1 MRALKILGVIVGA
14 VVVVIAAKTF
24 VPYVSAEGSGS
35 DTCAPQEHVDVAS
48 DEPAQWKLALP
59 VQTTKLVV
67 ALEDWVKQA
76 RRGSQPVLVS
86 PTAINKKQPTIPA
99 NVKLAAFLL
108 ASPSSGE
115 RSLQTEP
122 IVSVTREPDGR
133 SIRVDLCAY
142 RDSSRSDPA
151 GRYAGTVRIAG
162 PRIASVDLPIEITVR
177 VKRQNVALYA
187 LLVSI
192 LGALLAQYS
201 TKDAE
206 VSAEKIAKKPKTHFV
221 LKWLPF
227 ASGLAAGLAA
237 AFVIYADDPTWGAH
251 LGSDVA
257 KLLSVTFV
265 AATGGLTVIAAP
277 AKAAQERIAG

>member
-1 MRALKILGVIVGA
+1 MKILVVIVGA
-14 VVVVIAAKTF
+14 VLIVIAARMF
-24 VPYVSAEGSGS
+24 VPYLSAEGSGS
-35 DTCAPQEHVDVAS
+35 ETCTPQQHVDVAS
-48 DEPAQWKLALP
+48 DKPAQWKLALP
-59 VQTTKLVV
+59 TQTTKLVV

-99 NVKLAAFLL
+99 SVKLAAFLL

-115 RSLQTEP
+115 RSLQAEP
-122 IVSVTREPDGR
+122 IVSAQREPDGR

-142 RDSSRSDPA
+142 RDSTRSDPA
-151 GRYAGTVRIAG
+151 GRYTGTVRIAG
-162 PRIASVDLPIEITVR
+162 PRIASVDLPIEITVK

-201 TKDAE
+201 TKDADLTAAQ
-206 VSAEKIAKKPKTHFV
+206 VAAKKKTQFV
-221 LKWLPF
+221 LKWIPF
-227 ASGLAAGLAA
+227 ASGLVAGLAA

-265 AATGGLTVIAAP
+265 AATGGLTITAAP
-277 AKAAQERIAG
+277 AKAAQERIAS